1 MKKLFSGILVLF
13 LAVAM
18 FADSKDCVD
27 GIIEVADS
35 GKFPSGHFGQAAG
48 YLPGDS
54 VFVTNPE
61 TGVTLQFLNLGTLD
75 SADGIVILLSDES
88 AKTLGIKKGSGMR
101 CKLNMRYGGFDETV
115 TGQAVIDAE
124 DAALAKKSEMK
135 EAEKAPV
142 DVPAVESPAPVAA
155 GVPAV
160 VEADAPVPD
169 VPVAGV
175 PLFENDETPAEENG
189 EVIIEEI
196 PEEMP
201 APAEEVAEEVPG
213 TIEEEVPA
221 EPVADEE
228 VSVEPVAAVPAR
240 VEEVVA
246 EEEAVAEE
254 EPVAAEET
262 VAEEPVAAEETVAE
276 EPVAAAEEEVV
287 AEEEAVTEEPVED
300 YEDEDAPFAE
310 TREAVEQPS
319 PAEVAE
325 TEEFAD
331 VEEPMAEEVIEEEAI
346 AEEAIEEE
354 PIEEVHS
361 EEPEVAVAEPA
372 EENEDVPV
380 PSEAVEAEELPA
392 LAEETR
398 AAEPETAGNEATV
411 EEVVEITEE
420 PAVEETVAEESVEDE
435 YAPIVLVPA
444 EPVAPEAS
452 EEDAK
457 ETRAAE
463 PVEEEPVEVVAE
475 SEAVSEAKPVEFTSY
490 KDLIVESESS
500 LKKGYWYV
508 QIASLGNAENIEKT
522 VRKYSK
528 YPMVLIPNGKGAC
541 RVLVGPLG
549 MDEYAAVLAKFKAF
563 GYKDAFLKKK

>member
-124 DAALAKKSEMK
+124 DAALAKKSEIK

-142 DVPAVESPAPVAA
+142 DVPAVENPAPVAA

-160 VEADAPVPD
+160 VEADAPVPP

-175 PLFENDETPAEENG
+175 SLFENDETPAEENG
-189 EVIIEEI
+189 EVKIEEI

-201 APAEEVAEEVPG
+201 APAEEVAEEVPE

-254 EPVAAEET
+254 PVAAEE
-262 VAEEPVAAEETVAE
+262 A
-276 EPVAAAEEEVV
+276 V

-411 EEVVEITEE
+411 EEVVEINEE

-475 SEAVSEAKPVEFTSY
+475 VPVAESEAKPVEFTSY

>member
-124 DAALAKKSEMK
+124 DAALAKKSEIK

-201 APAEEVAEEVPG
+201 APAEEVAEEVPE

-246 EEEAVAEE
+246 EE
-254 EPVAAEET
+254 PVAAEET
-262 VAEEPVAAEETVAE
+262 VAAE
-276 EPVAAAEEEVV
+276 EPVAA

-392 LAEETR
+392 LSEETR

-475 SEAVSEAKPVEFTSY
+475 VPVAESEAVPEAKPVEFTSY

-508 QIASLGNAENIEKT
+508 QIASLGNAGNIEKT

>member
-124 DAALAKKSEMK
+124 DAALAKKSEIK

-142 DVPAVESPAPVAA
+142 DVPAVENPAPVAA

-160 VEADAPVPD
+160 VEADAPVPP

-175 PLFENDETPAEENG
+175 SLFENDETPAEENG
-189 EVIIEEI
+189 EVKIEEI

-201 APAEEVAEEVPG
+201 APAEEVAEEVPE

-246 EEEAVAEE
+246 AEEEAVAEE

-262 VAEEPVAAEETVAE
+262 VAEEPVA
-276 EPVAAAEEEVV
+276 EEEEEVVV
-287 AEEEAVTEEPVED
+287 AEEEAFAEEPVED

-398 AAEPETAGNEATV
+398 AAEPETAGNETTV

-463 PVEEEPVEVVAE
+463 PIEEEPVEVVAE
-475 SEAVSEAKPVEFTSY
+475 SEAVPEAKPVEFTSY

>member
-124 DAALAKKSEMK
+124 DAALAKKSEIK

-142 DVPAVESPAPVAA
+142 DVPAVENPAPVAA

-160 VEADAPVPD
+160 VEADAPVPP

-201 APAEEVAEEVPG
+201 APAEEVAEEVPE

-246 EEEAVAEE
+246 EEPVAE
-254 EPVAAEET
+254 
-262 VAEEPVAAEETVAE
+262 E

-331 VEEPMAEEVIEEEAI
+331 VEEPMAEEVIEEAAI

-444 EPVAPEAS
+444 EPMAPEAS

-463 PVEEEPVEVVAE
+463 PVEEEPVEVVAEVPVAE

>member
-124 DAALAKKSEMK
+124 DAALAKKSEIK

-142 DVPAVESPAPVAA
+142 DVPAVENPAPVAA

-160 VEADAPVPD
+160 VEADAPVPP

-201 APAEEVAEEVPG
+201 APAEEVAEEVPE

-246 EEEAVAEE
+246 EEEAFA
-254 EPVAAEET
+254 
-262 VAEEPVAAEETVAE
+262 
-276 EPVAAAEEEVV
+276 
-287 AEEEAVTEEPVED
+287 EEPVED

-411 EEVVEITEE
+411 EEVVEINEE

-475 SEAVSEAKPVEFTSY
+475 VPVAESEAVPEAKPVEFTSY

>member
-124 DAALAKKSEMK
+124 DAALAKKSEIK

-142 DVPAVESPAPVAA
+142 DVPAVENPAPVAA

-160 VEADAPVPD
+160 VEADAPVPP

-201 APAEEVAEEVPG
+201 APAEEVAEEVPE

-246 EEEAVAEE
+246 EEPVAEE
-254 EPVAAEET
+254 EPVA
-262 VAEEPVAAEETVAE
+262 AAEETVAE

-331 VEEPMAEEVIEEEAI
+331 VEEPMAEEVIEEAAI

-444 EPVAPEAS
+444 EPMAPEAS

-463 PVEEEPVEVVAE
+463 PVEEEPVEVVAEVPVAE

>member
-124 DAALAKKSEMK
+124 DAALAKKSEIK

-142 DVPAVESPAPVAA
+142 DVPAVENPAPVAA

-160 VEADAPVPD
+160 VEADAPVPP

-175 PLFENDETPAEENG
+175 PLFENDETPAEENR

-201 APAEEVAEEVPG
+201 APAEEVAEEVPE

-246 EEEAVAEE
+246 EEE
-254 EPVAAEET
+254 
-262 VAEEPVAAEETVAE
+262 
-276 EPVAAAEEEVV
+276 PVAAAEEEVV
-287 AEEEAVTEEPVED
+287 VVAEEEAFAEEPVED

-310 TREAVEQPS
+310 TKEAVEQPS

-457 ETRAAE
+457 ETRTAE

-475 SEAVSEAKPVEFTSY
+475 VPVAESEAVTEAKPVEFTSY

>member
-124 DAALAKKSEMK
+124 DAALAKKSEIK

-142 DVPAVESPAPVAA
+142 DVPAVENPAPVAA

-160 VEADAPVPD
+160 VEADAPVPP

-175 PLFENDETPAEENG
+175 PLFENDETPAEENR

-201 APAEEVAEEVPG
+201 APAEEVAEEVPE

-246 EEEAVAEE
+246 EEE
-254 EPVAAEET
+254 
-262 VAEEPVAAEETVAE
+262 
-276 EPVAAAEEEVV
+276 PVAAAEEEVV
-287 AEEEAVTEEPVED
+287 VVAEEEAFAEEPVED

-310 TREAVEQPS
+310 TKEAVEQPS

-361 EEPEVAVAEPA
+361 EEPEVAVDEPA

-475 SEAVSEAKPVEFTSY
+475 VPVAESEAVPEAKPVEFTSY

-508 QIASLGNAENIEKT
+508 QIASLGNAENLEKT

>member
-124 DAALAKKSEMK
+124 DAALAKKSEIK

-246 EEEAVAEE
+246 EEEPVAAAEEEAVTEE
-254 EPVAAEET
+254 EPVAAEEA
-262 VAEEPVAAEETVAE
+262 VAEE
-276 EPVAAAEEEVV
+276 EPVAEEEVV

-346 AEEAIEEE
+346 EEE

-380 PSEAVEAEELPA
+380 PSESVEAEELPA
-392 LAEETR
+392 LAEENR

-475 SEAVSEAKPVEFTSY
+475 VPVAESEAVPEAKPVEFTSY

>member
-88 AKTLGIKKGSGMR
+88 AKTLGIKKRSGMR

-124 DAALAKKSEMK
+124 DAALAKKSEIK

-142 DVPAVESPAPVAA
+142 DVPAVENPAPVAA

-160 VEADAPVPD
+160 VEADAPVPP

-201 APAEEVAEEVPG
+201 APAEEVAEEVPE

-254 EPVAAEET
+254 PVAA
-262 VAEEPVAAEETVAE
+262 
-276 EPVAAAEEEVV
+276 EEVV
-287 AEEEAVTEEPVED
+287 AEEEAFAEEPVED

-411 EEVVEITEE
+411 EEVVEINEE

-452 EEDAK
+452 EEDSK
-457 ETRAAE
+457 ETRAVE

-475 SEAVSEAKPVEFTSY
+475 VPVAESEAVPEAKPVEFTSY

>member
-124 DAALAKKSEMK
+124 DAALAKKSEIK

-142 DVPAVESPAPVAA
+142 DVPAVENPAPVAA

-160 VEADAPVPD
+160 VEADAPVPP

-201 APAEEVAEEVPG
+201 APAEEVAEEVPE

-246 EEEAVAEE
+246 EEE
-254 EPVAAEET
+254 
-262 VAEEPVAAEETVAE
+262 
-276 EPVAAAEEEVV
+276 PVAAA
-287 AEEEAVTEEPVED
+287 AEEAVTEEPVED

-411 EEVVEITEE
+411 EEVVEINEE

-463 PVEEEPVEVVAE
+463 PVEEEPVEVFAEVPVAE
-475 SEAVSEAKPVEFTSY
+475 SEAVPEAKPVEFTSY

>member
-124 DAALAKKSEMK
+124 DAALAKKSEIK

-142 DVPAVESPAPVAA
+142 DVPAVENPAPVAA

-160 VEADAPVPD
+160 VEADAPVPP

-201 APAEEVAEEVPG
+201 APAEEVAEEVPE

-246 EEEAVAEE
+246 EEE
-254 EPVAAEET
+254 
-262 VAEEPVAAEETVAE
+262 
-276 EPVAAAEEEVV
+276 PVAAA
-287 AEEEAVTEEPVED
+287 AEEAVTEEPVED

-398 AAEPETAGNEATV
+398 AAEPETAGNETTV

-475 SEAVSEAKPVEFTSY
+475 VPVAETEAVPEAKPVEFTSY

>member
-124 DAALAKKSEMK
+124 DAALAKKSEIK

-142 DVPAVESPAPVAA
+142 DVPAVENPAPVAA

-160 VEADAPVPD
+160 VEADAPVPP

-175 PLFENDETPAEENG
+175 PLFKNDETPAEENG

-201 APAEEVAEEVPG
+201 APTEEVAEEVPE

-246 EEEAVAEE
+246 EEEPVAAAAEEAVTEEEPVAEEEAVAEEETVAEE
-254 EPVAAEET
+254 EPVAAEE
-262 VAEEPVAAEETVAE
+262 AFA
-276 EPVAAAEEEVV
+276 
-287 AEEEAVTEEPVED
+287 EEPVED

-463 PVEEEPVEVVAE
+463 PIEEEPVEVVAE
-475 SEAVSEAKPVEFTSY
+475 SEAVPEAKPVEFTSY

>member
-124 DAALAKKSEMK
+124 DAALAKKSEIK
-135 EAEKAPV
+135 EAEKASV
-142 DVPAVESPAPVAA
+142 DVPAVENPAPVAA

-160 VEADAPVPD
+160 VEADAPVPP

-201 APAEEVAEEVPG
+201 APAEEVAEEVPE

-246 EEEAVAEE
+246 EEE
-254 EPVAAEET
+254 
-262 VAEEPVAAEETVAE
+262 
-276 EPVAAAEEEVV
+276 PVAAA
-287 AEEEAVTEEPVED
+287 AEEAVTEEPVED

-398 AAEPETAGNEATV
+398 AAEPETAGNETTV

-475 SEAVSEAKPVEFTSY
+475 VPVAETEAVPEAKPVEFTSY

>member
-124 DAALAKKSEMK
+124 DAALVKKSEIK

-142 DVPAVESPAPVAA
+142 DVPAVENPAPVAA

-160 VEADAPVPD
+160 VEADAPVPP

-189 EVIIEEI
+189 EVIMEEI

-201 APAEEVAEEVPG
+201 APTEEVAEEVPE

-246 EEEAVAEE
+246 EEE
-254 EPVAAEET
+254 
-262 VAEEPVAAEETVAE
+262 
-276 EPVAAAEEEVV
+276 PVAAA
-287 AEEEAVTEEPVED
+287 AEEAVTEEPVED

-398 AAEPETAGNEATV
+398 AAEPETAGNETTV

-475 SEAVSEAKPVEFTSY
+475 VPVAETEAVPEAKPVEFTSY

>member
-124 DAALAKKSEMK
+124 DAALAKKSEIK

-142 DVPAVESPAPVAA
+142 DVPAVENPAPVAA

-160 VEADAPVPD
+160 VEADAPVPP

-175 PLFENDETPAEENG
+175 SLFENDETPAEENG
-189 EVIIEEI
+189 EVKIEEI

-201 APAEEVAEEVPG
+201 APAEEVAEEVPE

-246 EEEAVAEE
+246 AEEEAVAEE

-262 VAEEPVAAEETVAE
+262 VAEEPVA
-276 EPVAAAEEEVV
+276 EEEEEVVV
-287 AEEEAVTEEPVED
+287 AEEEAFAEEPVED

-463 PVEEEPVEVVAE
+463 PIEEEPVEVVAE
-475 SEAVSEAKPVEFTSY
+475 SEAVPEAKPVEFTSY